1 MDDHAARVL
10 AMVEEADYQP
20 LTLKGLARRFQISDD
35 DYPGFRNGVK
45 RLIKEGK
52 LDLGKDKGIRK
63 AEVAAGQVVVG
74 TFRRSAKGFGFVRP
88 ARSTANTDQIFI
100 PVDAGRD
107 ASTGDEVQVKIVKR
121 AKGPGFNPEGRIV
134 QVVARASGLFVGNY
148 FEEGGSG
155 YVRVD
160 GTAFQEPLSVGDPG
174 AKGAQPGDKV
184 AVEIARYPTPFRA
197 GEGVIT
203 EVFGPRGEPKVETV
217 AIIRALGIPDV
228 FDDDTLDEARRQAK
242 GFDEADADGRLDLR
256 NQLTITIDPASAR
269 DFDDAITLARDDKG
283 YWTLGVHI
291 ADVSHFVRPGSPLDQ
306 TARKRGTSVY
316 LPDRVI
322 PMLPEILSNSLA
334 SLQAGHNRYTVSAL
348 LEFDPDGVR
357 TAKSFARSVIRV
369 DHRFSYEQVFAIF
382 DQPEGPAARELDPQL
397 RAMLA
402 RMLELAMILRKRR
415 FARGGLELNMPEV
428 EIDLGEQG
436 EVVGA
441 HLASNDVS
449 HQIIEDFM
457 LAANEAVAAH
467 LTEHKGAFL
476 RRIHADPEPKKL
488 KEFAEFARSL
498 GFEIED
504 ALSRFELQKL
514 LTAAADKPE
523 AYAVHFGMLRSLKQA
538 IYSPEQEGHF
548 ALASDDYC
556 HFTSPIRRYPDL
568 QVHRQITALIA
579 GRSPKGNFDELTA
592 LAEHCT
598 KTERRAELA
607 ERELIKI
614 KLLTYLATRIGAQ
627 FQAIIIAVEDF
638 GFFCRLVEIP
648 AEGLVHITALSE
660 DYYYLEGGT
669 HTLIGR
675 RGGMRYRLGDRV
687 EVVVVRVDIDRRELD
702 LRIAGPEG
710 EERPAASAAESH
722 LPRSRSTP
730 RPRPTRSARPQ
741 PKLKVKDKSRAKS
754 KKRRSR

>member
-1 MDDHAARVL
+1 MTRG
-10 AMVEEADYQP
+10 P
-20 LTLKGLARRFQISDD
+20 RG
-35 DYPGFRNGVK
+35 
-45 RLIKEGK
+45 
-52 LDLGKDKGIRK
+52 RK
-63 AEVAAGQVVVG
+63 
-74 TFRRSAKGFGFVRP
+74 
-88 ARSTANTDQIFI
+88 
-100 PVDAGRD
+100 
-107 ASTGDEVQVKIVKR
+107 
-121 AKGPGFNPEGRIV
+121 
-134 QVVARASGLFVGNY
+134 
-148 FEEGGSG
+148 
-155 YVRVD
+155 
-160 GTAFQEPLSVGDPG
+160 
-174 AKGAQPGDKV
+174 PGDKV

-228 FDDDTLDEARRQAK
+228 FDDDTLDDARRQAK
-242 GFDEADADGRLDLR
+242 GFDEENVDGRLDLR
-256 NQLTITIDPASAR
+256 GHLTITIDPASAR
-269 DFDDAITLARDDKG
+269 DFDDAITLTRDDKG

-334 SLQAGHNRYTVSAL
+334 SLQAGTNRYTVSAI
-348 LEFDPDGVR
+348 LEFDSTGVR
-357 TAKSFARSVIRV
+357 TDRKFARSVIRV
-369 DHRFSYEQVFAIF
+369 DHRFAYEQVFEILEHP
-382 DQPEGPAARELDPQL
+382 DGEAARALDP
-397 RAMLA
+397 RIKAMLD

-415 FARGGLELNMPEV
+415 FARGGLELSMPEI

-457 LAANEAVAAH
+457 LAANEAVASQ
-467 LTEHKGAFL
+467 LTEVQAAFL

-488 KEFAEFARSL
+488 KDFAEFARSL
-498 GFEIED
+498 GFVIED
-504 ALSRFELQKL
+504 PQSRFELQKL

-538 IYSPEQEGHF
+538 VYSPEAEGHF
-548 ALASDDYC
+548 ALASEDYC

-568 QVHRQITALIA
+568 QVHRQLTAWLA
-579 GRSPKGNFDELTA
+579 GRSPKGNFDELAA

-614 KLLTYLATRIGAQ
+614 KLLTYFSTRIGETFHAV
-627 FQAIIIAVEDF
+627 IVAVEDF

-648 AEGLVHITALSE
+648 AEGLVHITALLE
-660 DYYYLEGGT
+660 DYYYLESAT

-675 RGGMRYRLGDRV
+675 KRGTRYRLGDRV
-687 EVVVVRVDIDRRELD
+687 EVVIGRVDIDRRELD
-702 LRIAGPEG
+702 LRIAGIEG
-710 EERPAASAAESH
+710 APPSVTSSAESP
-722 LPRSRSTP
+722 LASFPFDSSVTP
-730 RPRPTRSARPQ
+730 HEDREAESEGQIQETATSLNKCLR
-741 PKLKVKDKSRAKS
+741 
-754 KKRRSR
+754 KKRRLAQGQLLLWPSWSVPILIFVCLSCVVGHRLSVVDQPSDFGQAHHDPLGITRADLNPEPGSACGADRQKLIRMVDAGLKNLELGSAFLTAQPADLVRPDTEIVEGRTGGPDFFLLHRAPPTPDTIR